1 MHVGCVAAD
10 ERREASSY
18 YVTLSHVCRDG
29 RIGTGVGKPMVGLP
43 PAFGLGRNNI
53 TQYPSVR
60 RILAGSSL
68 CVHLYTIET

>member
-1 MHVGCVAAD
+1 MRVGRVAAD

-43 PAFGLGRNNI
+43 PAFGLGRN
-53 TQYPSVR
+53 
-60 RILAGSSL
+60 
-68 CVHLYTIET
+68 